1 MGLDQY
7 LYAEIQLRDYE
18 QLRPERKTPSAK
30 IRGDLRNKIIQ
41 GLGLEKLLATD
52 NGLMGMF
59 TFPALVEVRCQ
70 VAYWRKC
77 NQIHAFFTRESE
89 LKNCGEM
96 RITTEEM
103 QELKDRIVKVQ
114 KDHSLAAELLP
125 TGDGFFFG
133 STDYDEGYFADLDDT
148 YEKLERILA
157 HEDESIKYIYSAN
170 W

>member
-1 MGLDQY
+1 MRAPSRVRCRPSRRR
-7 LYAEIQLRDYE
+7 AES
-18 QLRPERKTPSAK
+18 RPSCRA
-30 IRGDLRNKIIQ
+30 RR
-41 GLGLEKLLATD
+41 GLGRASGPQL
-52 NGLMGMF
+52 
-59 TFPALVEVRCQ
+59 
-70 VAYWRKC
+70 
-77 NQIHAFFTRESE
+77 
-89 LKNCGEM
+89 
-96 RITTEEM
+96 

-114 KDHSLAAELLP
+114 KDRSLAAELLP